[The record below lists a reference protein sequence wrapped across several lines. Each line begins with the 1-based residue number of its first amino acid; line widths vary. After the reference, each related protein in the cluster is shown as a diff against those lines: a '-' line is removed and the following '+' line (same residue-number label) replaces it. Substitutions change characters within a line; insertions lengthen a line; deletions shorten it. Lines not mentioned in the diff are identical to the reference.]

1 MHDNSITQNP
11 EKSQQDFSKTF
22 RFSGLVN
29 RKRVIATTEDKANI
43 TGFTWTRP
51 ASIPEGFIERRST
64 NGDFLYYA
72 CTLPITIKDVDG
84 TEKKTLRTTFYE
96 QDKRTQKV
104 NPAPQ
109 IGNHVKGKAARYHGT
124 KSANWKQAHLTLVQ
138 IIETLNAGYAFA
150 PGLFDAPAGESQRA
164 AEYCEHRQIVLFD
177 GDEWTDA
184 HPAPRD
190 IDDLSQRY
198 PDITKD
204 FYWIGES
211 ISSRSSLKPELRTRL
226 MLVLPKP
233 INKGQTELWET
244 VIDAVA
250 QKYPFIARGVG
261 IDKVRLS
268 FGNARPESEN
278 RVLGGFVSDETFAVW
293 EQIASERREKAEA
306 LRLETEKQKTENRE
320 RRAAHTALNTELKK
334 RGHAI
339 ASETYKDP
347 IWEFCDVNPA
357 RLVIELGLAT
367 DLGNNSWNWSDAS
380 PGRSFEFKDTPKG
393 ININPF
399 SESMKRASPKK
410 KGDPS
415 VNAHRYILYYLHKL
429 DIKENSDKPELRR
442 ILADLGYGT
451 PPEQYKAARKNEKVT
466 AVKEGLLSP
475 LALRRAEPPLPI
487 EKERPDRVLRTL
499 EQNAPVITEAFAKDA
514 SVIGL
519 RAGTGE
525 GKTEGAIAFAV
536 DGGAVAMNLNTI
548 PLAEQVYKRFDT
560 AETFAFLWRSRWYQ
574 YADKNRV
581 TDRSLQE
588 RIRAFE
594 RGEILCIKP
603 HLCKASQARGIP
615 APVAICATCEVKE
628 QCGRDGYLSQTA
640 VAQNSQVL
648 CISHPNLF
656 IDPAS
661 KGFFQEL
668 SKGQPKDRIC
678 VIDEAKAHELFIDCF
693 LSKSVLQQWVKNW
706 SGKELGIFAETV
718 LDMLEIKTRAPYEIA
733 ELVNTFD
740 ATNLERLSRQ
750 ASQYRVGYEK
760 IDRGYTEIGET
771 KPIAEHLA
779 RFDNG
784 AAVYVAVD
792 FDAYERF
799 EELEISA
806 LQPMEIEAKG
816 HLTLTPSQAFRFGV
830 FTPDSEDAIRA
841 LPRIWEQSDWTP
853 FQQLKI
859 FANRYQRQADAP
871 IWYQDDEL
879 RWVIPPIVHS
889 RSKRVICMSATLQRE
904 GFDRAFDSIPAE
916 KRAFIETQPT
926 LWVAGATAYQ
936 VRSGAYPRTSILDY
950 DDQWNP
956 VGISKTGNRFIG
968 LIESEIERDR
978 QTKHVIITFK
988 RLAEFA
994 GEQLTAKHPN
1004 LTVLTF
1010 SKMEGLDFTENGL
1023 VFWILGCPEVDID
1036 VLTEHAQIVYGND
1049 TEPLNYERDPDTRE
1063 YVDKRVQLC
1072 WHAEVVGLMQQAI
1085 GRARLN
1091 RLANTAIVFSNILI
1105 PDFTGRAIGFVPE
1118 DLQVADGLS
1127 NLTETAQHRVE
1138 AENENPTGFQEKRA
1152 DRQAQRQ
1159 QNKAN
1164 KAEQKKTAFDLYDS
1178 GISPTEISNR
1188 TGIPKRTLFRWFSK
1202 LDF

>member
-1 MHDNSITQNP
+1 MQAPKAFNP
-11 EKSQQDFSKTF
+11 TAIATF
-22 RFSGLVN
+22 QFPGLVN
-29 RKRVIATTEDKANI
+29 RKRVIATLEDKANL
-43 TGFTWTRP
+43 TGFAWTRP
-51 ASIPEGFIERRST
+51 HSIPKGFVEHKSK

-84 TEKKTLRTTFYE
+84 TEKKTVRTTFYE

-109 IGNHVKGKAARYHGT
+109 IGNHVKGKASRYHGT
-124 KSANWKQAHLTLVQ
+124 KSANWKQAHLTLAQ

-164 AEYCEHRQIVLFD
+164 AEYCEHRQIVLLD
-177 GDEWTDA
+177 GDEWGNVPHA
-184 HPAPRD
+184 PPANSNQ
-190 IDDLSQRY
+190 LLELY
-198 PDITKD
+198 PDLPKD
-204 FYWIGES
+204 FYWFQES

-226 MLVLPKP
+226 MLIPPRP
-233 INKGQTELWET
+233 IYKGETDLWET
-244 VIDAVA
+244 VIDAVV

-261 IDKVRLS
+261 VDKVRLS
-268 FGNARPESEN
+268 FGNARPECES
-278 RVLGGFVSDETFAVW
+278 RILGGFVSDETFAVW

-334 RGHAI
+334 RGHQI

-347 IWEFCDVNPA
+347 LVEFCETDAVSLLNT
-357 RLVIELGLAT
+357 LGLAT
-367 DLGNNSWNWSDAS
+367 QLDGNSWNWHDSS
-380 PGRSFEFKDTPKG
+380 PGRSFELKDG
-393 ININPF
+393 IIKPF
-399 SESMKRASPKK
+399 SNMMQTASPEPD
-410 KGDPS
+410 GTNP
-415 VNAHRYILYYLHKL
+415 VNAHRYILYALHKL
-429 DIKENSDKPELRR
+429 DITHNNDKTELRR

-451 PPEQYKAARKNEKVT
+451 HPDQYKAARKNEKVT

-475 LALRRAEPPLPI
+475 LALRTAAQPLPI

-499 EQNAPVITEAFAKDA
+499 EQNAPVLTEAFANKA
-514 SVIGL
+514 AVIGL

-615 APVAICATCEVKE
+615 APVAICSTCEVKE

-668 SKGQPKDRIC
+668 SKGQPTDRIC
-678 VIDEAKAHELFIDCF
+678 VIDEAKVHKLFIKCA
-693 LSKSVLQQWVKNW
+693 LPKIVLQQWVKNW
-706 SGKELGIFAETV
+706 RGKELGIFAETV

-733 ELVNTFD
+733 ELVNAFD
-740 ATNLERLSRQ
+740 PTDLDRLSRQ
-750 ASQYRVGYEK
+750 ASRYRVGYEK

-784 AAVYVAVD
+784 ASAYVAVD

-799 EELEISA
+799 EELGISA
-806 LQPMEIEAKG
+806 LQPMEIKAKG

-830 FTPDSEDAIRA
+830 FTPESEDAIKA
-841 LPRIWEQSDWTP
+841 LPRLWEQSDWTP

-859 FANRYQRQADAP
+859 FAERYQRQADAP
-871 IWYQDDEL
+871 IWYQDDIL
-879 RWVIPPIVHS
+879 NWVIPPIVHS

-988 RLAEFA
+988 RLAEFC
-994 GEQLTAKHPN
+994 GEALKAKHAN

-1010 SKMEGLDFTENGL
+1010 SKMEGLDFKENGL
-1023 VFWILGCPEVDID
+1023 IFWILGCPEIDID
-1036 VLTEHAQIVYGND
+1036 VLKQHAQIVYGND

-1072 WHAEVVGLMQQAI
+1072 WQAEVVGLMQQAI

-1118 DLQVADGLS
+1118 DLEVADGLS
-1127 NLTETAQHRVE
+1127 HLTETSQKRV
-1138 AENENPTGFQEKRA
+1138 
-1152 DRQAQRQ
+1152 
-1159 QNKAN
+1159 
-1164 KAEQKKTAFDLYDS
+1164 KAERNAIPDETKTAREKEQDARTLKKQRKDTAFQLYDS
-1178 GISPTEISNR
+1178 GVSPNEISQRLEVSRR
-1188 TGIPKRTLFRWFSK
+1188 TVFNWIEKRGF
-1202 LDF
+1202 